1 MTAENSAPK
10 QRGKPFRKGSS
21 GNPSG
26 KPKGAR
32 NHATRV
38 VLDLLDG
45 EAEALTRKA
54 VEKALQGDGAAL
66 RLCLERL
73 APPAKDR
80 PISLALPPITTPDDM
95 VKVMATVVTAMANAD
110 ITPCEAAAVSGVVEA
125 YRKAVETVE
134 IERRLTALEAKAK

>member
-1 MTAENSAPK
+1 MTTENSAPK
-10 QRGKPFRKGSS
+10 QRGRPFPKGSS

-45 EAEALTRKA
+45 EAEAITRRA
-54 VEKALQGDGAAL
+54 ITKALEGDSAAL

-80 PISLALPPITTPDDM
+80 PISFAAPPLATPDDM
-95 VKVMATVVTAMANAD
+95 VKIMAALVTAMGNAE
-110 ITPCEAAAVSGVVEA
+110 ITPCEAAAVAGIVEI

-134 IERRLTALEAKAK
+134 IERRLTALEERTK